1 MKKMRRARVLTGS
14 ALAGLLVLS
23 GCSQAS
29 PTIPTDPKGSDLG
42 TITISSGISSETEIV
57 ANIYAQALERAGYT
71 VEVTDTGDSRDD
83 YLTAMESP
91 RDSSGAEESTD
102 SASASDETV
111 VNDPTTVDI
120 TPDYSGNLLLKLTND
135 GEISPSDIEK
145 ERQEETES
153 PTPEPTET
161 LPGLTQSPTPS
172 PTGSPLNI
180 RGMNGNDITST
191 LDRVLPTGLSLL
203 DAASAE
209 NKDALVVTRV
219 TAARYDISTINDL
232 AQYCGKLTFGG
243 PESFSTRSYGL
254 PGLAENYSCKPA
266 KFIGED
272 SQQKLADNLAE
283 DTVQVA
289 DIYTSSPDIV
299 DNKFIV
305 LEDTQNNFIA
315 QNIVP
320 VVRENELPSTAKDT
334 INTVSANLKTTD
346 LVQLNRLTT
355 GEHSITT
362 QEAAKFWLDHLTE

>member
-1 MKKMRRARVLTGS
+1 MRRARVLTSS
-14 ALAGLLVLS
+14 ALAVLLLLS
-23 GCSQAS
+23 ACSQSA

-71 VEVTDTGDSRDD
+71 VEVIDTGDSRDD
-83 YLTAMESP
+83 YLASMENPEKSVSE
-91 RDSSGAEESTD
+91 DQN
-102 SASASDETV
+102 SASASTSDDTV
-111 VNDPTTVDI
+111 VNDPSTVDI

-135 GEISPSDIEK
+135 GEISPSDIEQ
-145 ERQEETES
+145 ERQKETES

-161 LPGLTQSPTPS
+161 YPGFTPTPTPS
-172 PTGSPLNI
+172 ATGSPLNV
-180 RGMNGNDITST
+180 RGMNGNDIIST

-203 DAASAE
+203 DASSAE

-219 TAARYDISTINDL
+219 TAARYGISTISDL

-243 PESFSTRSYGL
+243 PESFNTRSYGL
-254 PGLAENYSCKPA
+254 PGLSKNYSCKPA

-272 SQQKLADNLAE
+272 SQQKLADHLAD

-299 DNKFIV
+299 DNKFVV

-320 VVRENELPSTAKDT
+320 VVREDELPNTAKDA

-362 QEAAKFWLDHLTE
+362 QEAANFWLDHLTE